1 MSEIIN
7 DDIISKDKRKS
18 SEWVKP
24 RTAPIARDYFGNKST
39 QQKPIDREVQ
49 KKSRQKEWFEEGQ
62 ETSTNIH
69 QILFNILKSGDADEL
84 SNFLRTHSELSNDPA
99 FKTAQKILKTWKEI
113 SSDVS
118 NYKSG
123 RQNYQITD
131 EESLDNTLN
140 MTAFE
145 DTAPLDSKYT
155 VCSKGSNQP
164 TLLYHTK
171 HEAEEASSKIPGSTV
186 RLVVP
191 KTKTGQMGEG
201 SMKAATRKPQGSKFG
216 GYYKGTQKGAPKPN
230 QSFGSTDE
238 SIELDEFAPSK
249 GYPGYVNSSDTDG
262 SPPTAP
268 PAPPAPP
275 TTSSRRGRDDDDDG
289 EFFLDLDSVGGVGGR
304 DKNGKHK
311 VYTKYQFSIY
321 QQATPVGKHHN
332 DDLIPVGDYPSG
344 DYFFV
349 KEVGHCELDES
360 KGNSLKGYVFVQ
372 GQGRKFFNYDMS
384 DNSNP
389 MVRQAQDK
397 IEDSQKDLKEV
408 APPGKEKLVRKLKKE
423 YPGHPEKA
431 FATAWAIKNK
441 TVNNKGKK

>member
-7 DDIISKDKRKS
+7 DDIISKEKRKS
-18 SEWVKP
+18 SELVKSQ
-24 RTAPIARDYFGNKST
+24 TTPIARDYFGNKST

-49 KKSRQKEWFEEGQ
+49 KKSRQKEWFEED
-62 ETSTNIH
+62 N
-69 QILFNILKSGDADEL
+69 
-84 SNFLRTHSELSNDPA
+84 
-99 FKTAQKILKTWKEI
+99 
-113 SSDVS
+113 
-118 NYKSG
+118 
-123 RQNYQITD
+123 QITD

-145 DTAPLDSKYT
+145 DNDPLDSKYT
-155 VCSKGSNQP
+155 VCAKGSNQP

-171 HEAEEASSKIPGSTV
+171 HEAEEASKKVPGSTV

-201 SMKAATRKPQGSKFG
+201 SMKAAARKPQGSKFG

-238 SIELDEFAPSK
+238 SIDLDEFAPSK
-249 GYPGYVNSSDTDG
+249 GYPGYVNSSDTDD
-262 SPPTAP
+262 SPPT
-268 PAPPAPP
+268 APPAPP